1 MKRILAVVLLAV
13 AITGCNSWE
22 RTTFQTLSAS
32 KATIDNAQAQ
42 YESKAIAQNA
52 CSYAIINDAKASQA
66 VAVNS
71 FLTYEQVKNSKGDL
85 TSAETI
91 VNTKLTAL
99 IPLVAQVTSL
109 LSNPAAACGGAK

>member
-1 MKRILAVVLLAV
+1 MKRYLLIPLLLIA
-13 AITGCNSWE
+13 AGCNSWE

-42 YESKAIAQNA
+42 YEAKAIAQNA
-52 CSYAIINDAKASQA
+52 CSYAIINDAKAGQT

-85 TSAETI
+85 AAAEAI
-91 VNTKLTAL
+91 VNAKLTAL
-99 IPLVAQVTSL
+99 VPLVAQVTSL
-109 LSNPAAACGGAK
+109 LSNPAAACGGTK